1 MSLFIQI
8 LFRILLFWPLPH
20 LDPDH
25 HRLLPDEGRM
35 YLTAPDFS
43 SLVSLSLL
51 HIAASRSDWLETQ
64 VRSKPPNVPWEQNAK
79 LPMVPKRRNSVWP
92 RPIWPHLL
100 PPALL
105 FNQPRFQ
112 TLQGVALLRK
122 ALESILLSEHF
133 IINHRINFF
142 HITDFFFSS
151 FLLTT
156 CKLVKGAVSLLL
168 VRHFWAGM
176 TLHTRPVPIFNL
188 GKIELVQNKS
198 LKKNVKYERNTFSFK
213 VFHLI
218 RKTRNQM
225 KPFPAL
231 CKLCLRKKYARA
243 VQESLP
249 LFLVPFDISSS
260 TKQLIRAL
268 KANHLG
274 KCFWF
279 FF

>member
-8 LFRILLFWPLPH
+8 LFRILLFWSLPH

-25 HRLLPDEGRM
+25 HRLLPDEGSM

-64 VRSKPPNVPWEQNAK
+64 VRSKPRSVPWEQNAK
-79 LPMVPKRRNSVWP
+79 LPTVPKRPNSVWP

-112 TLQGVALLRK
+112 TLQGITLLRK

-142 HITDFFFSS
+142 HITDFFFFLS
-151 FLLTT
+151 FDHLQAGERGHEL
-156 CKLVKGAVSLLL
+156 AVSEAFLG
-168 VRHFWAGM
+168 RHDSP
-176 TLHTRPVPIFNL
+176 HTSSSHFQFRENRTCAKQKSDKKC
-188 GKIELVQNKS
+188 KIW
-198 LKKNVKYERNTFSFK
+198 
-213 VFHLI
+213 
-218 RKTRNQM
+218 
-225 KPFPAL
+225 
-231 CKLCLRKKYARA
+231 KKYF
-243 VQESLP
+243 
-249 LFLVPFDISSS
+249 FL
-260 TKQLIRAL
+260 
-268 KANHLG
+268 
-274 KCFWF
+274 
-279 FF
+279 